1 MYNLFTG
8 IILPFFFLLST
19 SFSTQAQSDIT
30 LEGIW
35 KYHMFSTERVEGF
48 RFMNDGRHF
57 TRLVNNDIKMFDIE
71 SGEFVKDILSSEQLG
86 DDLSVSGYEFSED
99 EKFILFY
106 TNRVQQYRRSFFA
119 DYYLWNRETEE
130 LLEIGEE
137 PGQMNGH
144 MSKGG
149 ERTGFVYENDLY
161 YRDNTTGELIRVT
174 DDGKI
179 NQIINGA
186 SDWVY
191 EEEFYITRT
200 FEWSP
205 DGEYLAFLRFDE
217 SDVPE
222 FTMTDYNGGTYPE
235 YTTFK
240 YPKVGEDNSILTV
253 WVHHTDDKSLIEV
266 PLPFED
272 FYVPRIYWTPDG
284 ELVIYT
290 MNRHQNELNLW
301 LADPETGTKRELMTE
316 TNPFYINLHD
326 NLTFT
331 EDGEYFIWTSEKD
344 GFNHIYLY
352 NMEGEEVRQLTIGN
366 YDVTSFYGYDPAR
379 EKVFFQAAANDPLNR
394 EVYSVSLQGGEPD
407 LIAGEEGFNT
417 AGFSSTFDYYI
428 LNHSTANQPPRHT
441 VFRLDGEKIRLIED
455 NEDLS
460 KIQKELELSPVEF
473 FEFKTSEDVQLNGYK
488 ILPPDFDENREYPV
502 LMYQYSGPN
511 SQWAVNSWRG
521 LNYWWFQMLARDDYI
536 IVCVDGRGTG
546 GRGEEFRKL
555 TYLELG
561 KYETKDQIETAKY
574 FADKSWVDQDRV
586 AIFGWS
592 YGGYISTLAL
602 LKGADVFAAGIAVA
616 PVTDWRWYDTIYT
629 ERYMRTFEENRAG
642 FTGNS
647 PIHFAHK
654 LEGAYLLV
662 HGLADDNVHFQHTA
676 EMVRAL
682 NLEDKDY
689 DLYIYPNN
697 NHSIIYRNARYHLY
711 NKMTNFLNES
721 LSK

>member
-8 IILPFFFLLST
+8 IMLSFFFLLST
-19 SFSTQAQSDIT
+19 SISTQAQSDIT

-149 ERTGFVYENDLY
+149 ELTGFVFENDLY
-161 YRDNTTGELIRVT
+161 YRNNATGELTRVT
-174 DDGKI
+174 EDGKI
-179 NQIINGA
+179 NHIINGA

-217 SDVPE
+217 SDVME

-240 YPKVGEDNSILTV
+240 YPKVGEDNSVLTV
-253 WVHHTDDKSLIEV
+253 WIHHTEDQSLIEV

-290 MNRHQNELNLW
+290 MNRHQNELSLW
-301 LADPETGTKRELMTE
+301 LADPETGAKRELMTE

-331 EDGEYFIWTSEKD
+331 ENGDYFIWTSEKD

-352 NMEGEEVRQLTIGN
+352 NMDGEEVRQLTSGD
-366 YDVTSFYGYDPAR
+366 YDVTAFYGYDPVR

-407 LIAGEEGFNT
+407 LLAGEKGFNS

-441 VFRLDGEKIRLIED
+441 VFRVDGEKIRLIEN
-455 NEDLS
+455 NEDLT
-460 KIQKELELSPVEF
+460 KVQNDLELSPVEF
-473 FEFKTSEDVQLNGYK
+473 FEFKTSEDVLLNGYK

-511 SQWAVNSWRG
+511 SQRAVNSWRG
-521 LNYWWFQMLARDDYI
+521 LNYWWFQMLARDDYV

-561 KYETKDQIETAKY
+561 KYETKDQIETARY
-574 FADKSWVDQDRV
+574 LADKTWVDQDRI

-721 LSK
+721 L